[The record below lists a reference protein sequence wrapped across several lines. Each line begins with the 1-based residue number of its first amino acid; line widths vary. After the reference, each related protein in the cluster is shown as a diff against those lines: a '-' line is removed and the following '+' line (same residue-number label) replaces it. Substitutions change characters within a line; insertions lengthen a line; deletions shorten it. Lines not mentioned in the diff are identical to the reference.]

1 MSIFDVITK
10 RRQAG
15 KAEEFVG
22 SFLVILLQSSNL
34 AGPKACRQL
43 FHQKIV
49 KLSQICKIC
58 HLVFMQPITQKVIS
72 ILFFSCP
79 VLSRQ

>member
-34 AGPKACRQL
+34 AGPKACRQS

-49 KLSQICKIC
+49 KLSQICKNLSFSFYAAYYTESNFN
-58 HLVFMQPITQKVIS
+58 LVFF
-72 ILFFSCP
+72 LSCL
-79 VLSRQ
+79 V